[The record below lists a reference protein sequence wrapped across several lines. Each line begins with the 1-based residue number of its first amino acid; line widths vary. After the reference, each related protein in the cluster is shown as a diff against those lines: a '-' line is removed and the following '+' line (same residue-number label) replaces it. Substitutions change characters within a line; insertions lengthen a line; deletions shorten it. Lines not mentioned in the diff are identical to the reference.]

1 MINLNNSK
9 YFGNQKSK
17 ITLSIKRFNQ
27 REQQEW
33 YKLFLDI
40 LRNRFKIFYNS
51 LKMRKDMTANRIK
64 LVTLLSLLSF
74 IFILPIKSYATVLL
88 DRVVALVNKEVIT
101 WSELY
106 KTMEYEASDQV
117 KSMNDKERLKI
128 FKDSEA
134 AFLEKLIDMRLQVQ
148 EAKQL
153 GLEVT
158 PGEVEEAIE
167 SIKKKYSM
175 TDNALEESLKKEGL
189 TFEEYKKR
197 LADQIL
203 ISKYVNQQIRNKIIV
218 SEEEVEKYMDSNK
231 ENLQD
236 SEAFKLRQ
244 IFFMRPKDDTDK
256 KAIEEKASLIIQ
268 RLKSGEDFSS
278 LAEEYS
284 EDPSS
289 KLGGDLGFIK
299 KNYMAKEFIDEL
311 NTMKVG
317 DFSNPFWTEK
327 GLHIIKLDEK
337 ISAKNRDEVREEV
350 RKQLTEE
357 IVLEKY
363 KSWIKDLREK
373 AYIVIRL

>member
-1 MINLNNSK
+1 
-9 YFGNQKSK
+9 
-17 ITLSIKRFNQ
+17 
-27 REQQEW
+27 
-33 YKLFLDI
+33 
-40 LRNRFKIFYNS
+40 
-51 LKMRKDMTANRIK
+51 MRKDMTANRIK

-167 SIKKKYSM
+167 NIKKKYSM

-197 LADQIL
+197 LSDQIL

-218 SEEEVEKYMDSNK
+218 SDEEVEKYMDSNK

-357 IVLEKY
+357 RVLEKY
-363 KSWIKDLREK
+363 KSWVKDLREK